1 MKHLNI
7 GAISIA
13 ATVFLTSA
21 SAKAD
26 SVEQA
31 LRGLQPSS
39 VIEYTRMVGGE
50 TTPWSEWPWQTA
62 LYRVSNGRN
71 VFTCGGSLVA
81 PGWVLSAAHCFG
93 EGSSNNPAD
102 WTVATHLSK
111 ASMVGLPPDAE
122 MRKVKRLLV
131 HEGYDKNTQENDIAL
146 MELAETLPEP
156 LIALQ
161 LEADPAEESNRS
173 VTVTGWGMTRW
184 VVSKKDA
191 SGHVSFFD
199 GVTNKQVDLTKFE
212 SPDLRKADI
221 PLVEVD
227 QCAQAYHGVA
237 QKIDGRNL
245 CAGLSQGGVDACQG
259 DSGGPMMTKST
270 SGEWRQIGV
279 VSWGY
284 GCAVAHYPGVYT
296 RVSAFS
302 AWIKNVMSSE
312 DVAAGSGQS
321 SSPPAQPTVVA
332 ENVSN
337 VSAAADN
344 AADASDADPALQNP
358 AGVTIAFKEGD
369 DVSVGQRVSYVVTT
383 ERPGYL
389 TVFDGTP
396 DGKLT
401 QIYPNAMSLRSP
413 GSATLAST
421 LVHPDKP
428 VVIPDY
434 RNPYRGF
441 DVKITEPRGKGIMV
455 AMLTDQPLKSFDT
468 PQAPKT
474 FGSPEEGVKAIHRL
488 RDELAANLSAQAKS
502 STAPSWSVAY
512 RAYNIR

>member
-1 MKHLNI
+1 MKEGPIKHPNV
-7 GAISIA
+7 GAFCVA
-13 ATVFLTSA
+13 AVFLSSA

-26 SVEQA
+26 SVEHA
-31 LRGLQPSS
+31 LRELQPSS

-71 VFTCGGSLVA
+71 IFTCGGSLVA

-93 EGSSNNPAD
+93 EGSSDNPAD
-102 WTVATHLSK
+102 WTVATHIVQ
-111 ASMVGLPPDAE
+111 ATMVGLPPGAE
-122 MRKVKRLLV
+122 TRKVKRLVV

-146 MELAETLPEP
+146 MELAEPLAEQ

-161 LEADPAEESNRS
+161 LEPDPAEESNRS

-184 VVSKKDA
+184 VVSKKDK

-199 GVTNKQVDLTKFE
+199 GITNKQVDLTKFE

-227 QCAQAYHGVA
+227 QCAKAYGDAA

-259 DSGGPMMTKST
+259 DSGGPMMAQSA
-270 SGEWRQIGV
+270 SGEYRQIGV
-279 VSWGY
+279 VSWGK
-284 GCAVAHYPGVYT
+284 GCALAGYPGVYT
-296 RVSAFS
+296 RVSAFN

-312 DVAAGSGQS
+312 DVAATSGQPS
-321 SSPPAQPTVVA
+321 STPSSPTVVA
-332 ENVSN
+332 DNSSGAN
-337 VSAAADN
+337 SASDAA
-344 AADASDADPALQNP
+344 DADPAIENP

-369 DVSVGQRVSYVVTT
+369 DLNVGQRVAYVVTT

-389 TVFDGTP
+389 TVLDATP

-413 GSATLAST
+413 GSPTLAST
-421 LVHPDKP
+421 LIHPGKP

-434 RNPYRGF
+434 RNVYRGF
-441 DVKITEPRGKGIMV
+441 DVRISEPRGKGVMAAV
-455 AMLTDQPLKSFDT
+455 LSDKPLTSFDT

-474 FGSPEEGVKAIHRL
+474 FNSPEEGVKVVHSL
-488 RDELAANLSAQAKS
+488 RDELARSLSLQPKS
-502 STAPSWSVAY
+502 SAAPPWSVAFH
-512 RAYNIR
+512 AYTIR

>member
-7 GAISIA
+7 GAFCVA
-13 ATVFLTSA
+13 AAVFLSSA
-21 SAKAD
+21 LAKAD
-26 SVEQA
+26 SVEHA
-31 LRGLQPSS
+31 LRELQPSS

-62 LYRVSNGRN
+62 LYRVSNGRKI
-71 VFTCGGSLVA
+71 FTCGGSLVA

-102 WTVATHLSK
+102 WTVATHIAK

-122 MRKVKRLLV
+122 TRKVKRLVV
-131 HEGYDKNTQENDIAL
+131 HEGYDKDTQENDIAL
-146 MELAETLPEP
+146 MELADTLPEP

-161 LEADPAEESNRS
+161 LEPDPAAESNRS

-184 VVSKKDA
+184 VVSKKDQ
-191 SGHVSFFD
+191 SGHVTFFD
-199 GVTNKQVDLTKFE
+199 GITNKQVDLEKFE

-221 PLVEVD
+221 PLIDVD
-227 QCAQAYHGVA
+227 QCAKAYGDGA

-259 DSGGPMMTKST
+259 DSGGPMMAKSAA
-270 SGEWRQIGV
+270 GDWRQIGV
-279 VSWGY
+279 VSWGK
-284 GCAVAHYPGVYT
+284 GCALAGYPGVYT
-296 RVSAFS
+296 RVSAFNT
-302 AWIKNVMSSE
+302 WIKNVLSGD
-312 DVAAGSGQS
+312 DVAAGSDQS
-321 SSPPAQPTVVA
+321 SSSPTVVA
-332 ENVSN
+332 
-337 VSAAADN
+337 DN
-344 AADASDADPALQNP
+344 ASNANHASDAVDSDPALQNP

-369 DVSVGQRVSYVVTT
+369 DLSVGQRVSYVVTT

-389 TVFDGTP
+389 TVLDGTP

-413 GSATLAST
+413 GSPTLAST
-421 LVHPDKP
+421 LIHPGKP

-434 RNPYRGF
+434 RNVYRGF
-441 DVKITEPRGKGIMV
+441 DVQITEPRGKGVMV
-455 AMLTDQPLKSFDT
+455 AVLSDKPLKSFDT

-474 FGSPEEGVKAIHRL
+474 FGSPKEGVEVIHRL
-488 RDELAANLSAQAKS
+488 RDELARSLSVQPKN
-502 STAPSWSVAY
+502 STAAPWSVAY
-512 RAYNIR
+512 HGYTIQ

>member
-1 MKHLNI
+1 MKHLSI
-7 GAISIA
+7 GAFCVA
-13 ATVFLTSA
+13 AAFLSSA
-21 SAKAD
+21 LAKAD
-26 SVEQA
+26 SVEHA

-71 VFTCGGSLVA
+71 IFTCGGSLVA

-93 EGSSNNPAD
+93 EGSSDNPAD
-102 WTVATHLSK
+102 WTVATHIGQ
-111 ASMVGLPPDAE
+111 ATMVGLPPGAE
-122 MRKVKRLLV
+122 TRKVKRLVV

-146 MELAETLPEP
+146 MELAETLPEQ

-161 LEADPAEESNRS
+161 LQPDPAEESNRS

-184 VVSKKDA
+184 VVSKKDK
-191 SGHVSFFD
+191 SGHVAFFD

-227 QCAQAYHGVA
+227 QCAQAYGNGA

-259 DSGGPMMTKST
+259 DSGGPMMAQSA
-270 SGEWRQIGV
+270 SGEYRQIGV
-279 VSWGY
+279 VSWGK
-284 GCAVAHYPGVYT
+284 GCALAGYPGVYT
-296 RVSAFS
+296 RVSAFN
-302 AWIKNVMSSE
+302 AWIKTVMSSD
-312 DVAAGSGQS
+312 DVAVGSGQS
-321 SSPPAQPTVVA
+321 SAPPTQV
-332 ENVSN
+332 
-337 VSAAADN
+337 AAADN
-344 AADASDADPALQNP
+344 ASDASDVDPALENP

-369 DVSVGQRVSYVVTT
+369 DLSVGQRVAYVVTT
-383 ERPGYL
+383 EQPGYL
-389 TVFDGTP
+389 TVLDATP

-413 GSATLAST
+413 GSPTLAST
-421 LVHPDKP
+421 LIHPGKP

-434 RNPYRGF
+434 RNVYRGF
-441 DVKITEPRGKGIMV
+441 DVRISEPRGKGVMV
-455 AMLTDQPLKSFDT
+455 AVLSDKPLTTFDT

-474 FGSPEEGVKAIHRL
+474 FGSPEEGVKTIHRL
-488 RDELAANLSAQAKS
+488 RDELARSLSLQPKS
-502 STAPSWSVAY
+502 STAPPWSVAY
-512 RAYNIR
+512 HGYTIQ

>member
-7 GAISIA
+7 GAFWVA
-13 ATVFLTSA
+13 AAVFLSSA
-21 SAKAD
+21 LARAD
-26 SVEQA
+26 SVEHA
-31 LRGLQPSS
+31 LRELQPSS

-62 LYRVSNGRN
+62 LYHVSNGRY

-93 EGSSNNPAD
+93 EGSSDNPAD
-102 WTVATHLSK
+102 WTVATHIGK
-111 ASMVGLPPDAE
+111 ATMVGLPPDAE
-122 MRKVKRLLV
+122 TRKVKRLVV

-146 MELAETLPEP
+146 MELVETLPEQ

-161 LEADPAEESNRS
+161 LEPDPAEESNRL

-184 VVSKKDA
+184 VVSKHDK
-191 SGHVSFFD
+191 SGHVTFFD
-199 GVTNKQVDLTKFE
+199 GITNKQVDLTKFE

-227 QCAQAYHGVA
+227 QCTQAYRGVA

-259 DSGGPMMTKST
+259 DSGGPMMAKSA

-296 RVSAFS
+296 RVSAFN

-321 SSPPAQPTVVA
+321 SSTPPPPTAVA

-337 VSAAADN
+337 VSTADN
-344 AADASDADPALQNP
+344 ASDASDADPALENP

-369 DVSVGQRVSYVVTT
+369 DISVGQRVAYVVTA

-389 TVFDGTP
+389 TVLDATP

-413 GSATLAST
+413 GSPTLASA
-421 LVHPDKP
+421 LIRPGKP
-428 VVIPDY
+428 VAIPDY

-441 DVKITEPRGKGIMV
+441 DVQITEPRGKGVMV
-455 AMLTDQPLKSFDT
+455 AVLSDKPLTSFDT

-474 FGSPEEGVKAIHRL
+474 FASPKEGVDVIHRL
-488 RDELAANLSAQAKS
+488 RDELARSLSLQPKS
-502 STAPSWSVAY
+502 STAAPWSVTY
-512 RAYNIR
+512 HAYNIR

>member
-7 GAISIA
+7 GAFCVA
-13 ATVFLTSA
+13 AAAFLSSA

-26 SVEQA
+26 SVEHA

-62 LYRVSNGRN
+62 LYRVSNGRD

-93 EGSSNNPAD
+93 EGSSDNPAD
-102 WTVATHLSK
+102 WTVATHIGQ
-111 ASMVGLPPDAE
+111 ATMVGLPPGAE
-122 MRKVKRLLV
+122 TRKVKRLVV

-146 MELAETLPEP
+146 MELAETLPEQ

-161 LEADPAEESNRS
+161 LEPDPAEESNRS

-184 VVSKKDA
+184 VVSKKDK
-191 SGHVSFFD
+191 SGHVTFFD

-221 PLVEVD
+221 PLVEID
-227 QCAQAYHGVA
+227 QCAQDYGHVT

-259 DSGGPMMTKST
+259 DSGGPMMTKSE
-270 SGEWRQIGV
+270 SGEYRQIGV
-279 VSWGY
+279 VSWGN
-284 GCAVAHYPGVYT
+284 GCALAKYPGVYT
-296 RVSAFS
+296 RVSAFN

-321 SSPPAQPTVVA
+321 SSSPPTQV
-332 ENVSN
+332 
-337 VSAAADN
+337 AAADN
-344 AADASDADPALQNP
+344 VTDAADADPALENP

-369 DVSVGQRVSYVVTT
+369 DLSVGQRVAYVVTT
-383 ERPGYL
+383 EQPGYL
-389 TVFDGTP
+389 TVLDATP

-413 GSATLAST
+413 GSPTLAST
-421 LVHPDKP
+421 LIHPGKP

-434 RNPYRGF
+434 RNVYRGF
-441 DVKITEPRGKGIMV
+441 DVRISEPRGKGVMV
-455 AMLTDQPLKSFDT
+455 AVLSDKPLTTFDT

-474 FGSPEEGVKAIHRL
+474 FGSPEEGVKTIHRL
-488 RDELAANLSAQAKS
+488 RDELARSLSLQPKN
-502 STAPSWSVAY
+502 STAPPWSVAY
-512 RAYNIR
+512 HGYTIQ